1 MTDVTVTSAPE
12 SPGSAGRHQVR
23 SERAEP
29 GPVTRDVATFCRVC
43 EPACGLIATVDGDGP
58 AATIVRVRAD
68 DEHPVSKGFA
78 CAKGLAALDIHHDPD
93 RLDHPM
99 RRVDGRWERVGW
111 TDAIDGVASELRAV
125 IERHGPQAV
134 AAYVGNPSAFNTL
147 AGPASGAFFAQ
158 LGMSRYFSSGT
169 QDCANKFA
177 GSEAVFG
184 SSTIHPIPDIAHTD
198 ALLVL
203 GANPRVSKG
212 SFISISNMYRELMQA
227 AARGASI
234 WFVNPRRTESSGE
247 RTGETLQIVPGTD
260 VFLLAAL
267 IHEIDATVG
276 FDRCVDD
283 HGRHVDEL
291 RAFVASY
298 SPDTVAPLVGI
309 DADTIRDVARTFASA
324 PRAAVHMSTGVNMGR
339 HGTLCY
345 WLVHMLSFVTGNLDR
360 EGGNVLSVGFYAN
373 AKAGRRAYD
382 SGFVDGEFGPMRR
395 GSLPGNLLAEHI
407 LDAERPVKALIV
419 LAGNPLLTIG
429 GEARLREAFESLELV
444 VCIDLY
450 RTATGDVADWLLPS
464 TDMFE
469 RADVNI
475 TGLGLQYEPWIQWTD
490 AVVEPR
496 AERREEWRIFAEL
509 SKAMGMRSVLDDDE
523 PGDAVWARTD
533 HMLRGRG
540 LTLDDVRS
548 APKGTVVFDEG
559 LQPGAFFDTHLQH
572 GDGRV
577 DCCPDGFENAI
588 AELAHEAGEARDRTT
603 RDELYLIGRRDTR
616 MHNSWFANVA
626 GLKRGARSSNPLEM
640 HPDDAERLGITDGSS
655 VIVRSAWGE
664 IDATVRVDDAVRPG
678 VVAIEHGWG
687 RQSGMRVANDKPGV
701 NVNRLLPS
709 GPGTFDPLSNQ
720 AWMTGIPVTVTTR

>member
-1 MTDVTVTSAPE
+1 M
-12 SPGSAGRHQVR
+12 
-23 SERAEP
+23 
-29 GPVTRDVATFCRVC
+29 TRDVATFCRVC
-43 EPACGLIATVDGDGP
+43 EPACGLVATVEGNGP
-58 AATIVRVRAD
+58 TASIVGVRAD
-68 DEHPVSKGFA
+68 AEHPVSRGFA

-93 RLDHPM
+93 RLDHPLQ
-99 RRVDGRWERVGW
+99 RVDGRWERVDW
-111 TDAIDGVASELRAV
+111 DAAIDGVAGALGDV
-125 IERHGPQAV
+125 ISRHGPQAV

-212 SFISISNMYRELMQA
+212 SFISISNMYREMMQA
-227 AARGASI
+227 AARGAAI
-234 WFVNPRRTESSGE
+234 WFVNPRRTESAGE
-247 RTGETLQIVPGTD
+247 RTGETLQIVPDTD
-260 VFLLAAL
+260 VFFLAAM

-283 HGRHVDEL
+283 RGRHVAEL
-291 RAFVASY
+291 RAFVAPY
-298 SPDTVAPLVGI
+298 SPDVVAPIVGI
-309 DADTIRDVARTFASA
+309 DAATIRDVARRFATA
-324 PRAAVHMSTGVNMGR
+324 PSAAVHMSTGVNMGR

-373 AKAGRRAYD
+373 AKAGRRPYEA
-382 SGFVDGEFGPMRR
+382 GFVDGEFGPMRR

-407 LDAERPVKALIV
+407 LDAEHPVKALIV
-419 LAGNPLLTIG
+419 VAGNPLVSIG
-429 GEARLREAFESLELV
+429 GEERLREAFESLELL

-450 RTATGDVADWLLPS
+450 RTATGDLADWLLPS

-496 AERREEWRIFAEL
+496 HERREEWWIFAAL
-509 SKAMGMRSVLDDDE
+509 SRAMGLRSVLDEDE
-523 PGDAVWARTD
+523 PEAAVWSRID

-540 LTLDDVRS
+540 LTLDGVRTS
-548 APKGTVVFDEG
+548 PRGTVVFDEG
-559 LQPGAFFDTHLQH
+559 LQPGSFFDTHLQH
-572 GDGRV
+572 ADGRV
-577 DCCPDGFENAI
+577 DCCPDAFAAAV
-588 AELAHEAGEARDRTT
+588 AELGDVARDAVATAARG
-603 RDELYLIGRRDTR
+603 ELRLISRRDTR
-616 MHNSWFANVA
+616 MHNSWFANVER
-626 GLKRGARSSNPLEM
+626 LKRGSRSSNPLEV
-640 HPDDAERLGITDGSS
+640 HPDDAQRLGLADGDA
-655 VIVRSAWGE
+655 VVVRSAWGE
-664 IDATVRVDDAVRPG
+664 VETTARLDDAVRPG

-687 RQSGMRVANDKPGV
+687 RQSGMRLASDKPGV

-720 AWMTGIPVTVTTR
+720 AWMTGIPVTVALAAAPGHAADG